1 VSWIALIL
9 DFLKGFLAQV
19 FIEANKT
26 PGVEHE
32 IIVKDIGAKPL
43 PKSHYVGKYRLHN
56 RDKGKE

>member
-1 VSWIALIL
+1 MSIITFLL

-32 IIVKDIGAKPL
+32 IEVQNGSAKPL
-43 PKSHYVGKYRLHN
+43 PKSYYVGKYRLHSG
-56 RDKGKE
+56 DKGKE